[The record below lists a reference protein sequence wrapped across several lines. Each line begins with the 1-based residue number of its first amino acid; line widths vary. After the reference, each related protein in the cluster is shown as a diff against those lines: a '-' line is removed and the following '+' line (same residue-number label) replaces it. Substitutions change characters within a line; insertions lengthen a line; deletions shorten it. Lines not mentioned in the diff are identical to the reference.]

1 MSVFI
6 NKNTGQFPIYII
18 DVESVVGKFDL
29 QNVPE
34 PFALV
39 YEPETIPTAN
49 ENEIVLDNGLEIIEG
64 KYFRKYLWRPMTEEE
79 IALRDGPRLQR
90 EAAILA
96 AIQEK
101 ME

>member
-18 DVESVVGKFDL
+18 DVEAVVGKFDL

-39 YEPETIPTAN
+39 YEPDTIPVAN
-49 ENEIVLDNGLEIIEG
+49 DNEIVLDDGLEIIGG

-79 IALRDGPRLQR
+79 IALRDGPRLER
-90 EAAILA
+90 EATFLA
-96 AIQEK
+96 AIQEQV
-101 ME
+101 E